1 MGRIVVR
8 LQPDRT
14 RCGGLTIHDGRGRV
28 VCGPFAVAGRASD
41 APAAAHN
48 NPQRS
53 SLFCYGDTPAGIY
66 RVVRIL
72 SSGPATGFDP
82 RQYGPNGVIVLDA
95 VSGDAALAE
104 ANGRFHIFI
113 QGGAIGRGGRLRST
127 NGCLRLFDADLK
139 KLLERIRTLGPISC
153 ECIEDAPAE
162 IKRTVLVDDSYDE
175 GDPPALL
182 DGRPAASSFAGR
194 QYSRRKVIAVGA
206 ATVGSLALGGVFFG
220 RDGAVNWVALGPPDA
235 VAQDYG
241 NPPPQGPAGPAGP
254 ATQPFG
260 AGTVPPENANLQPAS
275 PESPGTN
282 PSNALQQ
289 LNNVHQNTQNAPN
302 APSPEQ
308 QKQESTFN
316 PQGPAGGSAAV
327 TLPPVTSEPPVPQ
340 DVSNPQ
346 YQQLK
351 GDYDKSEQQYEN
363 AARAAQQAQSDWDN
377 ARRQPSSVSPQD
389 YQAAQQRAQDA
400 ESARQ
405 WQEYQRNQAKQ
416 KVTTFVLDQNPPPQT
431 TPPKKGG
438 Q

>member
-8 LQPDRT
+8 LRADRA
-14 RCGGLTIHDGRGRV
+14 RSGGLTLQDGRGRV
-28 VCGPFAVAGRASD
+28 VCGPFAVSGRASD
-41 APAAAHN
+41 VPAAAHN
-48 NPQRS
+48 NPERS
-53 SLFCYGDTPAGIY
+53 PLFRYGDTPVGLY

-72 SSGPATGFDP
+72 PSGPATSFDA

-113 QGGAIGRGGRLRST
+113 QGGAIGRGGKLRST

-139 KLLERIRTLGPISC
+139 KLLERMRTLRPISC
-153 ECIEDAPAE
+153 ECIEEDASSE
-162 IKRTVLVDDSYDE
+162 SKRAVLVDDSYDE

-182 DGRPAASSFAGR
+182 EGDPAASSFARR

-206 ATVGSLALGGVFFG
+206 ATVGSIAFGVVFFG
-220 RDGAVNWVALGPPDA
+220 RDGSVNWVAPGPAKA

-241 NPPPQGPAGPAGP
+241 PPPQGLSGPSGP
-254 ATQPFG
+254 
-260 AGTVPPENANLQPAS
+260 
-275 PESPGTN
+275 TN
-282 PSNALQQ
+282 EQ
-289 LNNVHQNTQNAPN
+289 
-302 APSPEQ
+302 PSPEGSGGGAAGQ
-308 QKQESTFN
+308 AGKAKVQSETGAGAATEEESHRKASEPFDVNN
-316 PQGPAGGSAAV
+316 PGCSVSGPAAV
-327 TLPPVTSEPPVPQ
+327 AVPPASEPPVPQ

-351 GDYDKSEQQYEN
+351 SDYDKNEQQYEN
-363 AARAAQQAQSDWDN
+363 AARAAQKAQSDWDN
-377 ARRQPSSVSPQD
+377 ARRQPSSVSPD
-389 YQAAQQRAQDA
+389 EYQAAQKRAQDA

-416 KVTTFVLDQNPPPQT
+416 KITTFVLGQSPPP
-431 TPPKKGG
+431 KNGG